1 MLDLALNH
9 QTELIKKL
17 RNTWFDDKYKYYEYS
32 TYCSDVKLAEDTW
45 NAHQFV
51 SIDASGEI
59 IGFIQYDISRT
70 TLNCSGLGIINFSN
84 DNLIFGKDVKRAIQD
99 IFEKFHFNKLSFCV
113 VVGYVFLHRFHK
125 FSPGLVVGNPIE
137 EQYDK
142 LVDKYGGRVVGV
154 QLSQTK
160 LIDNKFYDVKLY
172 EISADNYY
180 LRRYKHGRSS

>member
-17 RNTWFDDKYKYYEYS
+17 RNTWFDDKYMYYEYS

-45 NAHQFV
+45 NSHQFV
-51 SIDASGEI
+51 SIDSSGNI
-59 IGFIQYDISRT
+59 IGYIEYDISRS
-70 TLNCSGLGIINFSN
+70 TLNCSGLGIINFS
-84 DNLIFGKDVKRAIQD
+84 DNNIVFGKDVKRAIQD

-113 VVGYVFLHRFHK
+113 VVG
-125 FSPGLVVGNPIE
+125 NPIE
-137 EQYDK
+137 KQYDK
-142 LVDKYGGRVVGV
+142 LIDKYGGRVVGV

-160 LIDNKFYDVKLY
+160 LIDNNYYDVKLY

-180 LRRYKHGRSS
+180 LRRYKHDRSS

>member
-113 VVGYVFLHRFHK
+113 VVG
-125 FSPGLVVGNPIE
+125 NPIE